1 MGFFVYEMSVTCE
14 KPLSIKDIR
23 MNNTG
28 WMIFLGIF
36 LTSIGL
42 DVYFTQS
49 FYSIFLL
56 KEFAK
61 LIEWIAF
68 WR

>member
-1 MGFFVYEMSVTCE
+1 
-14 KPLSIKDIR
+14 

-28 WMIFLGIF
+28 WMIFLGII

-49 FYSIFLL
+49 FYGIFLL